1 LNKKVDKKA
10 IGMIHKAL
18 ANLTVVAISSA
29 EIRIYFGTNH

>member
-18 ANLTVVAISSA
+18 ANLTVAISVLV
-29 EIRIYFGTNH
+29 IRIYCGTNH